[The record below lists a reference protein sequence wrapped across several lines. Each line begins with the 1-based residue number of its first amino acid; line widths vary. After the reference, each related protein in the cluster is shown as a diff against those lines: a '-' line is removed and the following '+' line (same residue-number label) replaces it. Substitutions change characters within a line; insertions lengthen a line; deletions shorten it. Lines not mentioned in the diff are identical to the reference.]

1 MMNKKQ
7 IDNLSKYCYDTS
19 KIVLG
24 LMVIGNLI
32 SDKFSKH
39 TFLIGLIA
47 TCGFLIMGYFI
58 DRKEVNNNVKH

>member
-7 IDNLSKYCYDTS
+7 IDNLSKYCYDIS
-19 KIVLG
+19 KLIMG

-39 TFLIGLIA
+39 TFGIGMIA
-47 TCGFLIMGYFI
+47 TCGFLIMGLLI
-58 DRKEVNNNVKH
+58 DRMEVNKDVKH

>member
-1 MMNKKQ
+1 MLKQKQ

-19 KIVLG
+19 KLVMG

-39 TFLIGLIA
+39 SFWIGIVVA
-47 TCGFLIMGYFI
+47 CIFLIMGLLI
-58 DRKEVNNNVKH
+58 DRMEVINDG

>member
-1 MMNKKQ
+1 MLNNKQ

-19 KIVLG
+19 KLVMG

-39 TFLIGLIA
+39 SLWIGLVVACI
-47 TCGFLIMGYFI
+47 FLIMGVLI
-58 DRKEVNNNVKH
+58 DRMEVTNDG